1 MNNGL
6 IIAAIGLAG
15 LFGLLFLARS
25 ILRLCQGKFLSALAA
40 LFLSAILFSSVGI
53 ASSWMVA
60 NARNPKVIA
69 AIKASEKETQTNEPQ
84 PGAPGYRR

>member
-6 IIAAIGLAG
+6 IIAVMGLGG

-25 ILRLCQGKFLSALAA
+25 ILRLCQGRFLSALAA
-40 LFLSAILFSSVGI
+40 LFLAAILFTSVGI
-53 ASSWMVA
+53 ASSWLLA

-69 AIKASEKETQTNEPQ
+69 AIKASEKETQTNAPQ